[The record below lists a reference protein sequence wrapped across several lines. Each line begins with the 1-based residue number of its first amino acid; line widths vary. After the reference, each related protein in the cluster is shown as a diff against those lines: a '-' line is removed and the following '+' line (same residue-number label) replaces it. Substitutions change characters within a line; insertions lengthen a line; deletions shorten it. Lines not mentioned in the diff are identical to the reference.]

1 MVNLRQLSHENVVG
15 IGIDHKGNVDMFDTD
30 SDTDSDPD
38 KNISGAIKA

>member
-30 SDTDSDPD
+30 SDPE
-38 KNISGAIKA
+38 KKISGAIKA